1 MVQHTNSTTS
11 IDEGTRV
18 ALLGFLLPVVL
29 IGVPG
34 LIVGLLVSGLG
45 GLAVAV
51 MVIGG
56 LLLIGGTIGLTL
68 D

>member
-1 MVQHTNSTTS
+1 MAQHTASTMS
-11 IDEGTRV
+11 IDEGTRI

-34 LIVGLLVSGLG
+34 LIVSLYVSGLG

-51 MVIGG
+51 MVLGG
-56 LLLIGGTIGLTL
+56 LLLIGGAIALTL